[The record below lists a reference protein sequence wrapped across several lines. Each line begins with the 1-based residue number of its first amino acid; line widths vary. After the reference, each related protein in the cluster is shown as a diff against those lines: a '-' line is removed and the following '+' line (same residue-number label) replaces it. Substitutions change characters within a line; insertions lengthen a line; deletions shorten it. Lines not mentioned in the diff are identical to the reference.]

1 MVYFSVLLCY
11 DFGKVMNFYSE
22 YEYWVTIIN
31 SVVSDSTDISLC
43 LQVSS

>member
-1 MVYFSVLLCY
+1 
-11 DFGKVMNFYSE
+11 MNFYSE

-43 LQVSS
+43 LQVSSCVYKDFQLF